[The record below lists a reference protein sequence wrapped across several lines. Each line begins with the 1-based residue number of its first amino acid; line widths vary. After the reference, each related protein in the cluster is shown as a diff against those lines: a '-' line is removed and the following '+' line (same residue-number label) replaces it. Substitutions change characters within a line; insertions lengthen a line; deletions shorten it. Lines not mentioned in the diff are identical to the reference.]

1 MHHYTSITNT
11 GQWKQGGGYKM
22 TSNRQTYPN
31 EFAWFSNF
39 QLEGDSPDEL
49 HLTTA
54 SISVGLFW
62 DLRLICAS
70 PTAVLSVE

>member
-1 MHHYTSITNT
+1 MET
-11 GQWKQGGGYKM
+11 GGGGKLIQM
-22 TSNRQTYPN
+22 SLPGSAT
-31 EFAWFSNF
+31 FSWK
-39 QLEGDSPDEL
+39 GDSPDEL

-70 PTAVLSVE
+70 LTAVLSVE